1 MTIGRNEPCPC
12 GSGKKFKACCLPL
25 GRRLASAAHATVS
38 PGLSERFREGL
49 ALALSAGVDAVTAE
63 VRAAVAL
70 AGELC
75 LEPAQAEAPELR
87 PCILAFAAMA
97 ELLEENGGEEAELVS
112 TFLPRLPF
120 DVLLDAE
127 GRTVGDLILGREGEA
142 LPPAAREALRALVEA
157 EDALCRVERAGG
169 KALIADLRSGAKLP
183 APDAFRPEGP
193 GMICRLVRHRGT
205 FVPLDAELVDDPE
218 DPWYLEDFEA
228 ALDAGEALAGRLG
241 LRLRSRGK
249 AAAMGFELL
258 DLPEGREE
266 EEPAPVP
273 DIRNAEGHDLV
284 FTTLRWDVVWE
295 AGVRASLAKVEGLE
309 LEETPEGLAGTFVKV
324 QPPKARKMP
333 GESLTV
339 GTLKLGEGGLTVET
353 NSSERADRLRKKLDK
368 ALGRTVT
375 FRGVTRE
382 PLEEA
387 LKRPVDPAELEL
399 QDAEQRELM
408 SHPEVREALAK
419 MAREHSLAW
428 CDMVIP
434 ALGNRRPRSLV
445 KTEAGR
451 GKVRALLADF
461 ERREAE
467 RSGNA
472 LPMDLDLIRREL
484 GLDGNR

>member
-193 GMICRLVRHRGT
+193 GMI
-205 FVPLDAELVDDPE
+205 
-218 DPWYLEDFEA
+218 
-228 ALDAGEALAGRLG
+228 
-241 LRLRSRGK
+241 
-249 AAAMGFELL
+249 
-258 DLPEGREE
+258 
-266 EEPAPVP
+266 
-273 DIRNAEGHDLV
+273 
-284 FTTLRWDVVWE
+284 
-295 AGVRASLAKVEGLE
+295 
-309 LEETPEGLAGTFVKV
+309 
-324 QPPKARKMP
+324 
-333 GESLTV
+333 
-339 GTLKLGEGGLTVET
+339 
-353 NSSERADRLRKKLDK
+353 
-368 ALGRTVT
+368 
-375 FRGVTRE
+375 
-382 PLEEA
+382 
-387 LKRPVDPAELEL
+387 
-399 QDAEQRELM
+399 
-408 SHPEVREALAK
+408 
-419 MAREHSLAW
+419 
-428 CDMVIP
+428 
-434 ALGNRRPRSLV
+434 
-445 KTEAGR
+445 
-451 GKVRALLADF
+451 
-461 ERREAE
+461 
-467 RSGNA
+467 
-472 LPMDLDLIRREL
+472 
-484 GLDGNR
+484 